1 MGMAHLLGQ
10 LHLVSDPSSALPL
23 LRRAYETASID
34 FPQPAYVYGMLLAG
48 ELVTH
53 IPLPPSLVLPPSS
66 PPTHALFRQQASARE
81 AIEKA
86 AYLCL
91 PAAQY
96 KCGSLYEHA
105 MLGSLFDPL
114 LSVQW
119 YSLASQNG
127 ELEADMSLSKW
138 FLCGA
143 EGHFARNE
151 ELARTFAEKAAR
163 KGHPNGC
170 FAMGYYYE

>member
-1 MGMAHLLGQ
+1 MAHLLGQ
-10 LHLVSDPSSALPL
+10 LRLPSDPFTALPL
-23 LRRAYETASID
+23 LRKAYETATID

-48 ELVTH
+48 ELVTRMS
-53 IPLPPSLVLPPSS
+53 IPPSLVLPSTD
-66 PPTHALFRQQASARE
+66 PPTESLFAQHALARD
-81 AIEKA
+81 AIERA

-96 KCGSLYEHA
+96 KCGFLYEHA
-105 MLGSLFDPL
+105 ALGCLYDPL
-114 LSVQW
+114 MSVQW
-119 YSLASQNG
+119 YSLASQ
-127 ELEADMSLSKW
+127 ADMALSKW

-143 EGHFARNE
+143 EGHFSKNE

-170 FAMGYYYE
+170 FAMGYYLE